1 MAQMEGEK
9 ELVLGN
15 KQLMGL
21 FFVVVALCG
30 VFFAMGYM
38 MGRPSAKASLA
49 NPEASPAPAATTSG
63 IQQQSEPP
71 RETAETAPFTQTA
84 PPTADS
90 GAARSDTRADTRAD
104 TRPQPGPIETKPARD
119 TSQPAPV
126 ASAPA
131 TPANAAA
138 EGATAA
144 AAVTVPQE
152 GATYL
157 QVTALRRSDADNLVK
172 TLREQNFPALVADS
186 SKPDLFRV
194 MVGPYHQTS
203 DVADAK
209 ARLKAL
215 GFANAFVQK

>member
-1 MAQMEGEK
+1 MTQMEGEK

-38 MGRPSAKASLA
+38 MGRPSAKTPLA
-49 NPEASPAPAATTSG
+49 NPEPGPTPAVNAPVV
-63 IQQQSEPP
+63 QQQPEPP
-71 RETAETAPFTQTA
+71 RETAETATPA
-84 PPTADS
+84 PAD
-90 GAARSDTRADTRAD
+90 
-104 TRPQPGPIETKPARD
+104 PQPQPAPIETKPARD
-119 TSQPAPV
+119 TPQSAPV
-126 ASAPA
+126 AEAPAPRPTPAPETAAPA
-131 TPANAAA
+131 T
-138 EGATAA
+138 G
-144 AAVTVPQE
+144 VSVPQE

-157 QVTALRRSDADNLVK
+157 QVTALLRSDADKLVK
-172 TLREQNFPALVADS
+172 TLREQNFPALVAES

>member
-1 MAQMEGEK
+1 MTQTDGEK

-15 KQLMGL
+15 KQLISL

-38 MGRPSAKASLA
+38 IGHNTSKPAVASLDGGSSA
-49 NPEASPAPAATTSG
+49 STATVSPVPQSQESQPSPDPQTPQPEANATDPNASG
-63 IQQQSEPP
+63 PP
-71 RETAETAPFTQTA
+71 RET
-84 PPTADS
+84 
-90 GAARSDTRADTRAD
+90 
-104 TRPQPGPIETKPARD
+104 PQPET
-119 TSQPAPV
+119 QPAQPEPAAATAHTVPV
-126 ASAPA
+126 QTQAAKE
-131 TPANAAA
+131 TPA
-138 EGATAA
+138 
-144 AAVTVPQE
+144 VPVP

-172 TLREQNFPALVADS
+172 TLREQNFPVLLADS

-194 MVGPYHQTS
+194 LVGPYHQTA

-209 ARLKAL
+209 ARLKSL